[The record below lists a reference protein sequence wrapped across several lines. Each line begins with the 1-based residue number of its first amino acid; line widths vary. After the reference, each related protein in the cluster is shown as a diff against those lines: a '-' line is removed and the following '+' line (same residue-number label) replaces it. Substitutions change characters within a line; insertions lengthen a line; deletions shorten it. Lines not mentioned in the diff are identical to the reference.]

1 MSGRRQP
8 SLPPKIPGFEYVGL
22 LGMGGFAD
30 VFEYRQDF
38 PRRPV
43 AVKVLLSTSLDAGA
57 RDAFF
62 AEANIMARLSQ
73 HPSIVTIHQAAIAS
87 DGRPYFVMEFCAKP
101 SLGARFRSERISV
114 AETLRT
120 GVRVASAVETAHRSG
135 VLHRDIKPANI
146 LATDFG
152 WPALTDFGIAG
163 AVGDKLA
170 AAGMSIPWAPPEMLL
185 DEPYGDAR
193 SDVYSLG
200 ATLYSL
206 LAGRSPFEIPGQTNS
221 PTDLITRIERTQLPA
236 IGRVDVPEELES
248 VLSRAM
254 SRDPNHRFSSALAFA
269 HALQGI
275 ERQLQ
280 LPVTGVDVPD
290 IVPSAPATS
299 ASSPP
304 KASSERSVTVVRGQ
318 DSSQPPQASGP
329 LPTSF
334 APSAPSAP
342 PAPDTTNSPHIV
354 DTGVDPTGQEDIATR
369 MRSVSTIHPDVDE
382 AERETRLRPITT
394 VPAHPDDPLTPGPS
408 PELGGLGQ
416 RSAQG
421 PTWSAQRA
429 TRQHEHS
436 FEPRTFEDTDDRA
449 PDFYDAVRG
458 QQPAGQRRQRRG
470 RVVATVVSLLAIIA
484 ILVVIG
490 QNMINNDAVN
500 ENDTDPVYNDTQ
512 DLNMTESVPSVINL
526 RVAQSSSSSVTFAWD
541 NPQPAQGDSYV
552 WRIVDVDG
560 SGTPTRTQAPLAQ
573 IPLVGGQESV
583 CIEVSLVRENG
594 KASTTPTREC
604 SQ

>member
-1 MSGRRQP
+1 MNGRRQP
-8 SLPPKIPGFEYVGL
+8 SIPPKIPGFEYVGL

-57 RDAFF
+57 RDSFF

-200 ATLYSL
+200 ATMYSL
-206 LAGRSPFEIPGQTNS
+206 LAGRSPFELPGQSNS
-221 PTDLITRIERTQLPA
+221 PTDLITRIERAQLPA
-236 IGRVDVPEELES
+236 IGRIDVPQELDA
-248 VLSRAM
+248 VLARAM
-254 SRDPNHRFSSALAFA
+254 ARDPNHRFSSALAFA
-269 HALQGI
+269 HALQNI

-290 IVPSAPATS
+290 ITPTAPQTS
-299 ASSPP
+299 AASPAKP
-304 KASSERSVTVVRGQ
+304 ASERSVTVVRGQ
-318 DSSQPPQASGP
+318 DTSASSAHTATGLAPS
-329 LPTSF
+329 TI
-334 APSAPSAP
+334 APSAHSAP
-342 PAPDTTNSPHIV
+342 LPSDTTGGPGNSV
-354 DTGVDPTGQEDIATR
+354 LTGQEDIVTR
-369 MRSVSTIHPDVDE
+369 MRSVSTINPEVETE
-382 AERETRLRPITT
+382 ADKATRLRPITT
-394 VPAHPDDPLTPGPS
+394 INYEIPEQSAAPAQGQAPGTPG
-408 PELGGLGQ
+408 Q
-416 RSAQG
+416 QG
-421 PTWSAQRA
+421 WSAQLAQRA
-429 TRQHEHS
+429 NDKS
-436 FEPRTFEDTDDRA
+436 FEPRQFEDTDDKA
-449 PDFYDAVRG
+449 PDFYDAMHRSAATG
-458 QQPAGQRRQRRG
+458 RARRRRG
-470 RVVATVVSLLAIIA
+470 KMLITVVSLLALIA
-484 ILVVIG
+484 MLVYIG
-490 QNMINNDAVN
+490 QNILNNEAPTGNSTEPIYDDA
-500 ENDTDPVYNDTQ
+500 P
-512 DLNMTESVPSVINL
+512 DLNLTDSVPSVINL
-526 RVAQSSSSSVTFAWD
+526 RVAQQSDSSVTFTWD
-541 NPQPAQGDSYV
+541 NPQPAPGDSYL
-552 WRIVDVDG
+552 WRVVNVTG
-560 SGTPTRTQAPLAQ
+560 SGTPTRTDTALAQ
-573 IPLVGGQESV
+573 IPLLDDSDSV
-583 CIEVSLVRENG
+583 CVEVSLVRENG

-604 SQ
+604 TE